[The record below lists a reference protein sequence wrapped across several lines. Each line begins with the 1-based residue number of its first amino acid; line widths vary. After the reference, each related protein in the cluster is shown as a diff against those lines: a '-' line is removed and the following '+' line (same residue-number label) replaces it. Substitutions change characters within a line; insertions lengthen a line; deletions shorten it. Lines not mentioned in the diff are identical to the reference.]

1 MEQMFSMR
9 RRVPA
14 IVCLL
19 LLATLVSSS
28 TVAADPQQQ
37 ARTLFREGRNL
48 FNWGKY
54 KEALKK
60 FHAARR
66 LYWSFKIDL
75 SIGYTL
81 EAMGRSAEAAQYY
94 EQFLLEDPERAGRD
108 VEADVFKRLKG
119 IRKKLATIMISTK
132 VRGAVVEVDG
142 EQRARTPQ
150 RHRLYLE
157 PGRHRLTVRSEGRV
171 LHEEQVELKAG
182 QHLLTKVVAKQQRPQ
197 EPKEKSWLSQETKPP
212 SRSKPFY
219 KTWWFWTVVGAVVVG
234 TTVGIAASTGGDDWL
249 PNGDSGTIHLN
260 K

>member
-1 MEQMFSMR
+1 MKPMR
-9 RRVPA
+9 WLYSRSRA
-14 IVCLL
+14 IACMV
-19 LLATLVSSS
+19 LLAAVAASSP
-28 TVAADPQQQ
+28 AGADPQQQ

-66 LYWSFKIDL
+66 LYRSFKIDL
-75 SIGYTL
+75 SIGFTL
-81 EAMGRSAEAAQYY
+81 EATGRDAEAARYY
-94 EQFLLEDPERAGRD
+94 ERFLLEDSERAGRA

-119 IRKKLATIMISTK
+119 IRRKLATIVVSTK

-142 EQRARTPQ
+142 QPKARTPQ

-157 PGRHRLTVRSEGRV
+157 PGRHRLIVRSEGRV
-171 LHEEQVELKAG
+171 LYEGQVELKAG
-182 QHLLTKVVAKQQRPQ
+182 QHLLRKVVATQRQ
-197 EPKEKSWLSQETKPP
+197 EEPKEQSWLTQQTRPP

-219 KTWWFWTVVGAVVVG
+219 RTWWFWTVVGAVVVG

-249 PNGDSGTIHLN
+249 PNGDSGTIHLD